1 MKPSFLRIFQE
12 VNTEDGRGLLVSI
25 ETPHNG
31 LYVEFDRAK
40 ATVWYGTDNAV
51 EIRYRANLHKMQAGG
66 RWISREYS
74 LKDLEEWNKEL
85 KLDNTLED
93 LGI

>member
-12 VNTEDGRGLLVSI
+12 VNTQDGRGILVNI
-25 ETPHNG
+25 ETPYNG
-31 LYVEFDRAK
+31 LYVEYDRAK
-40 ATVWYGTDNAV
+40 AIVWYGTDKSVYNST
-51 EIRYRANLHKMQAGG
+51 
-66 RWISREYS
+66 RWISRECS
-74 LKDLEEWNKEL
+74 LRDLEEWNKEL

>member
-25 ETPHNG
+25 DTPHNG

-40 ATVWYGTDNAV
+40 ATAV
-51 EIRYRANLHKMQAGG
+51 RDIKIDKILQ
-66 RWISREYS
+66 
-74 LKDLEEWNKEL
+74 
-85 KLDNTLED
+85 
-93 LGI
+93 

>member
-12 VNTEDGRGLLVSI
+12 VNTEDGRGLLVGI

-31 LYVEFDRAK
+31 LYVDFDRAM
-40 ATVWYGTDNAV
+40 ATVWYGMDKAV
-51 EIRYRANLHKMQAGG
+51 YNGAKWVSKQYYLSE
-66 RWISREYS
+66 
-74 LKDLEEWNKEL
+74 LEEWNKDL
-85 KLDNTLED
+85 KLDNTLTD

>member
-12 VNTEDGRGLLVSI
+12 VNTEDGKGILVSI
-25 ETPHNG
+25 STPHNG
-31 LYVEFDRAK
+31 LYVEYDRAM
-40 ATVWYGTDNAV
+40 ATVWYGS
-51 EIRYRANLHKMQAGG
+51 HKTIYDGCKC
-66 RWISREYS
+66 ISKEYS
-74 LKDLEEWNKEL
+74 LKFLEDWNKDS

>member
-12 VNTEDGRGLLVSI
+12 VNTEDGRGILVSI
-25 ETPHNG
+25 STPHNG
-31 LYVEFDRAK
+31 LYVEFDRSR
-40 ATVWYGTDNAV
+40 ATVWYGMDKAKLYTSFN
-51 EIRYRANLHKMQAGG
+51 
-66 RWISREYS
+66 WISREYS
-74 LKDLEEWNKEL
+74 LRELEEWNKEL

>member
-12 VNTEDGRGLLVSI
+12 VNTEDGRGIIVSI
-25 ETPHNG
+25 STPHNG
-31 LYVEFDRAK
+31 LYVDFERSR
-40 ATVWYGTDNAV
+40 ATVWYGMDKSVYN
-51 EIRYRANLHKMQAGG
+51 GC
-66 RWISREYS
+66 RWISKEYS

-85 KLDNTLED
+85 KLDNTLEN

>member
-12 VNTEDGRGLLVSI
+12 VNTEDGRGILVSI
-25 ETPHNG
+25 TTPHNG
-31 LYVEFDRAK
+31 LYVEFDRAN

-51 EIRYRANLHKMQAGG
+51 YNGC
-66 RWISREYS
+66 RWITREYS
-74 LKDLEEWNKEL
+74 LKELEEWNKEL

-93 LGI
+93 LGICS

>member
-25 ETPHNG
+25 DTPHNG

-40 ATVWYGTDNAV
+40 ATVWYGTDKSVYNGA
-51 EIRYRANLHKMQAGG
+51 
-66 RWISREYS
+66 RWISKQYS
-74 LKDLEEWNKEL
+74 LKDLEEWNKDL

>member
-12 VNTEDGRGLLVSI
+12 VTTEDGRGLLVNI

-51 EIRYRANLHKMQAGG
+51 ELSVGYGG

-74 LKDLEEWNKEL
+74 LKDLEEWNKDL
-85 KLDNTLED
+85 KLYNTLED

>member
-25 ETPHNG
+25 DTPHNG

-40 ATVWYGTDNAV
+40 ATVWYGTDKSVYNGA
-51 EIRYRANLHKMQAGG
+51 
-66 RWISREYS
+66 RWISKEYS
-74 LKDLEEWNKEL
+74 LSDLEEWNKDL

>member
-12 VNTEDGRGLLVSI
+12 VNTEDGRGILVSI

-40 ATVWYGTDNAV
+40 ATVWYGTGNAV
-51 EIRYRANLHKMQAGG
+51 KSIGGG

-74 LKDLEEWNKEL
+74 LKDLEKWNSEL

>member
-12 VNTEDGRGLLVSI
+12 VKTEDGFGILVSI
-25 ETPHNG
+25 DTPHNG
-31 LYVEFDRAK
+31 LYVEFSRAK

-51 EIRYRANLHKMQAGG
+51 YNGA
-66 RWISREYS
+66 RWVSKEYYLS
-74 LKDLEEWNKEL
+74 ELEEWNKDL
-85 KLDNTLED
+85 KLDNTLTD

>member
-12 VNTEDGRGLLVSI
+12 VNTEDGRGILVSI
-25 ETPHNG
+25 DTPHNG
-31 LYVEFDRAK
+31 LYVEFDRSK
-40 ATVWYGTDNAV
+40 ATVWYGTYKAV
-51 EIRYRANLHKMQAGG
+51 ELSGVGYGG

>member
-25 ETPHNG
+25 TTPHNG
-31 LYVEFDRAK
+31 LYVEFDRAN
-40 ATVWYGTDNAV
+40 ATVWYGMDNPGDKG
-51 EIRYRANLHKMQAGG
+51 HS
-66 RWISREYS
+66 RWITREYS
-74 LKDLEEWNKEL
+74 LKELEEWNKEL

-93 LGI
+93 LGICS

>member
-1 MKPSFLRIFQE
+1 MKVSFLRIFQE
-12 VNTEDGRGLLVSI
+12 VNTEDGVGILVSI

-40 ATVWYGTDNAV
+40 ATVWYGMEKAV
-51 EIRYRANLHKMQAGG
+51 CGG
-66 RWISREYS
+66 RWVSREYS
-74 LKDLEEWNKEL
+74 LKDLEKWNSEL
-85 KLDNTLED
+85 KLNNTLED

>member
-12 VNTEDGRGLLVSI
+12 VNTEDGRGILVSI
-25 ETPHNG
+25 TTPHNG
-31 LYVEFDRAK
+31 LYVEFDRSR
-40 ATVWYGTDNAV
+40 ATVWYGMDKFLSPIGDKGHT
-51 EIRYRANLHKMQAGG
+51 

-74 LKDLEEWNKEL
+74 LKELEEWNKEL
-85 KLDNTLED
+85 KRDNTLND

>member
-12 VNTEDGRGLLVSI
+12 VKTEDGLGILVSI

-31 LYVEFDRAK
+31 LYVEFERSK
-40 ATVWYGTDNAV
+40 ATVWYGTDKNIYNGA
-51 EIRYRANLHKMQAGG
+51 
-66 RWISREYS
+66 RWISTSGIAHSKKYS
-74 LKDLEEWNKEL
+74 LKDIEEWNKDL
-85 KLDNTLED
+85 KLDNTLTD

>member
-12 VNTEDGRGLLVSI
+12 VNTEDGRGLLISI
-25 ETPHNG
+25 ETPFNG

-40 ATVWYGTDNAV
+40 AVVWYSTEKAV
-51 EIRYRANLHKMQAGG
+51 YDSSGHGG
-66 RWISREYS
+66 KWISREYS
-74 LKDLEEWNKEL
+74 LKELEEWNKEL
-85 KLDNTLED
+85 KRDNTLND

>member
-1 MKPSFLRIFQE
+1 MKPSFLKIFGE
-12 VNTEDGRGLLVSI
+12 VNTEHGRGILVSI

-31 LYVEFDRAK
+31 LYVEFDRSK
-40 ATVWYGTDNAV
+40 ATVWYGMNKAIFD
-51 EIRYRANLHKMQAGG
+51 GG
-66 RWISREYS
+66 KWISRQYS

-85 KLDNTLED
+85 KLDNTLID

>member
-12 VNTEDGRGLLVSI
+12 VNTQDGRGILVNI
-25 ETPHNG
+25 ETPFNG
-31 LYVEFDRAK
+31 LYVEYDRAK
-40 ATVWYGTDNAV
+40 AIVWYGTDKSVYNG
-51 EIRYRANLHKMQAGG
+51 N
-66 RWISREYS
+66 RWISRECS
-74 LKDLEEWNKEL
+74 LRDLEEWNKEL

>member
-12 VNTEDGRGLLVSI
+12 VNTEDGRGILVSI

-51 EIRYRANLHKMQAGG
+51 EIRYGG